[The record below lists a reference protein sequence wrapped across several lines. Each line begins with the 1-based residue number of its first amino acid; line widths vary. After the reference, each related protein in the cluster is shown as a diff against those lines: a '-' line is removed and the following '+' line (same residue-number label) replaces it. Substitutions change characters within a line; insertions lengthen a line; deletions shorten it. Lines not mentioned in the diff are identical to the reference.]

1 MPSIVQTP
9 DSSPLTPRI
18 TKFTNCRLPL
28 NGQLIEQD
36 LWVDSASGKI
46 LQDQQAFYEFQLS
59 PDQTVDLGGR
69 ILAPGFLDVQINGA
83 KGFDFSVP
91 QATRE
96 KYDAGFRKA
105 CLALVRMG
113 VTSFLPSVTSQAAAV
128 YKTVLP
134 SLGPSGG
141 SRRAEDGAESLGAH
155 VEGPFL
161 SPGKNGIHTSSV
173 LLAATNGFQDLI
185 DCYGEENLL
194 IPQDAS
200 TPTTA
205 SASASSAVSTT
216 TTTTTTNNPNNNPSP
231 NIKMIT
237 AAPEVGVMNSLI
249 PPLTAQ
255 NIIFSIGHSDAT
267 YEQALDALAAGA
279 TMITHLFNAM
289 RPFYHRH
296 PGIFGLLGKQS
307 QQATRPFYG
316 LIADGIH
323 LHPTSIQIAY
333 HAHPAGMVLVTDA
346 MKLCGMPDGV
356 YEWTNGERIVKSGA
370 LLTLEGSAEGKIAG
384 SSATLIECVNN
395 FRRWAGTG
403 VVEAVRAVTE
413 TPARMLGVDGVKGV
427 LTPGADADLVV
438 LGEDVEGSLTVDQ
451 VWKFGV
457 RVFDREKDGEREE
470 V

>member
-1 MPSIVQTP
+1 MPSIAQTP
-9 DSSPLTPRI
+9 ESPLIPRI
-18 TKFTNCRLPL
+18 TKFTNCRIPV

-36 LWVDSASGKI
+36 LWVDSSSGKI
-46 LQDQQAFYEFQLS
+46 LQDQQAFYEFQLC

-69 ILAPGFLDVQINGA
+69 ILAPGFIDVQLNGA
-83 KGFDFSVP
+83 RGFDFSVP
-91 QATRE
+91 QPTKEA
-96 KYDAGFRKA
+96 YDEGFRKVNQ
-105 CLALVRMG
+105 ALVRTG
-113 VTSFLPSVTSQAAAV
+113 VTSYLPTLTSQESRV
-128 YKTVLP
+128 YKQVLP

-141 SRRAEDGAESLGAH
+141 PRRAEDGAESLGAH

-161 SPGKNGIHTSSV
+161 SPGKNGIHSHSV
-173 LLAATNGFQDLI
+173 LIAANTGFQDLI
-185 DCYGEENLL
+185 DCYGAENLL
-194 IPQDAS
+194 VPQDIS
-200 TPTTA
+200 TPT
-205 SASASSAVSTT
+205 ASSPSPP
-216 TTTTTTNNPNNNPSP
+216 PNSVLCP

-249 PPLTAQ
+249 PAITSL
-255 NIIFSIGHSDAT
+255 NIIYSIGHSDAT

-279 TMITHLFNAM
+279 SMITHLFNAM

-296 PGIFGLLGKQS
+296 PGIFGLLGQQS
-307 QQATRPFYG
+307 QQTKRPYYG

-333 HAHPAGMVLVTDA
+333 HAHPEGMVLVTDA

-356 YEWTNGERIVKSGA
+356 YEWTNGERIVKRGA
-370 LLTLEGSAEGKIAG
+370 LLTLEGSVDVNGNGQEGKIAG

-413 TPARMLGVDGVKGV
+413 TPARMLGLEGVKGV
-427 LTPGADADLVV
+427 LAPGADADLVV
-438 LGEDVEGSLTVDQ
+438 LGEDSEGTLTVDQ

-457 RVFDREKDGEREE
+457 KVFDKEKDVEWEWL
-470 V
+470 